1 METQQEKNIILIKGL
16 LNEFLSG
23 NAKGYIDGCHEEFY
37 GKIFSGLI
45 QGGDEIKGKEQLASM
60 FADFSNHIDMLKFEP
75 VNWAAVDD
83 TVYFT
88 VNWEMIWKKTGKLV
102 KTSANVRKVIKDG
115 KIIEKY
121 HIVNY
126 AVFQ

>member
-1 METQQEKNIILIKGL
+1 MKLKETIMIAIAALAFLLITGIAKANPITNWITNEKN
-16 LNEFLSG
+16 
-23 NAKGYIDGCHEEFY
+23 
-37 GKIFSGLI
+37 KIVEY
-45 QGGDEIKGKEQLASM
+45 QTTNWAKGKEQLASM

-126 AVFQ
+126 ADFQ